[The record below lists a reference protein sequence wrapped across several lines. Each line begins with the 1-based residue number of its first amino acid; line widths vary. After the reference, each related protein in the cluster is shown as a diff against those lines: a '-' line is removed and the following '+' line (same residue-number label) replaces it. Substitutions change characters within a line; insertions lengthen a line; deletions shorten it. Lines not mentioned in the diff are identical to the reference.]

1 MRQTLC
7 VLVPAKQLE
16 VSNVILL
23 NQIEKVTMAGQFI
36 VDLTSNATTT
46 PPHCPSVLVDLSA
59 LREGGRS
66 EGIEPEPASHGII
79 IRVLME

>member
-16 VSNVILL
+16 VSNTSLL

-36 VDLTSNATTT
+36 VDLTSNAT

-59 LREGGRS
+59 LREGGGQR
-66 EGIEPEPASHGII
+66 ASSLSLPHMA
-79 IRVLME
+79 LSYAS

>member
-46 PPHCPSVLVDLSA
+46 PPTAQVCWWTCQLCERAAGQRALSLSLPHTA
-59 LREGGRS
+59 LS
-66 EGIEPEPASHGII
+66 YAS
-79 IRVLME
+79 